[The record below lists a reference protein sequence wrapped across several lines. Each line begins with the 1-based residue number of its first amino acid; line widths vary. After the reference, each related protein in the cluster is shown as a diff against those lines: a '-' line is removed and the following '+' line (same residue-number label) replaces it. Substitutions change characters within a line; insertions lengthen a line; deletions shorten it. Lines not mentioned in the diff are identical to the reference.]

1 MENLRMKNTLIS
13 LLLFF
18 CLSINGCGEKGN
30 NTKVGGRWYTQSQVD
45 KGRITFEANCAE
57 CHGNDAQ
64 ATLNW
69 KKTLPDGSYP
79 PPPLN
84 GSAHTWHHPISALR
98 RTINNGG
105 ISLGGT
111 MPPFKDIL
119 NDKDTLA
126 VIAFFQSKWS
136 KEIYATWLE
145 RGGLQ

>member
-1 MENLRMKNTLIS
+1 MTKTLIP

-18 CLSINGCGEKGN
+18 SFSINGCGEKAN
-30 NTKVGGRWYTQSQVD
+30 NIKVGGRWYTQFQVD

-64 ATLNW
+64 GKLNW

-84 GSAHTWHHPISALR
+84 GSAHTWHHPLSVLG

-105 ISLGGT
+105 IPLGGT
-111 MPPFKDIL
+111 MPPFNDIL
-119 NDKDTLA
+119 DKKDTVA

-136 KEIYATWLE
+136 KEIYDAWLE